1 MSAISPNS
9 IILVA
14 VLPGPRDLEIAR
26 LLGWYRIP
34 LRTAPKMLTVDFL
47 AFYQPGSFGEQGGQI
62 AFLAPVIGH
71 ELVTRSDLLQDET
84 DHPRAQDEYFKL
96 QLGSLI
102 ALPTPVRAD
111 RWRRFAFFY
120 TTGEYLLNSRT
131 LTDLIIRPND
141 RGQVWT
147 ALRERAA
154 AGETYRPADWPPDPD
169 PHLIEQLLALIDP
182 PR

>member
-1 MSAISPNS
+1 MTAISPDS

-34 LRTAPKMLTVDFL
+34 LRTAPRLLSVDYV
-47 AFYQPGSFGEQGGQI
+47 AFYQPGSFGENGGQI
-62 AFLAPVIGH
+62 ACLAPVIGH
-71 ELVTRSDLLQDET
+71 ELVTRVELLQDEK
-84 DHPRAQDEYFKL
+84 DHPRAAEEYFKL

-102 ALPTPVRAD
+102 PLARPIRAD

-120 TTGEYLLNSRT
+120 TTGEYLSSSET
-131 LTDLIIRPND
+131 LTDLVVRSEE
-141 RGQVWT
+141 RSLVWT

-154 AGETYRPADWPPDPD
+154 AGDRYDPGDWPADPGPV
-169 PHLIEQLLALIDP
+169 LIAQLLELIAANP
-182 PR
+182 